1 MFLRLFLLIC
11 FGVLSITGLHAQ
23 QNQDKNTD
31 DFTANWAA
39 PKTVTYN
46 KAVTLAKSGK
56 LTPFKWYFI
65 EDKSLYLCAITPNQ
79 FMLQGYFIDGSINE
93 VDYIEYDFD
102 HAHIQLRCDK
112 RGNRVGANYKVL
124 NLEIVSVDPISV
136 FKWGDDLVQDNVV
149 RNAVLNI
156 TGLQGQNYGV
166 LSNNITEHAEVTLNN
181 ADSLFFI
188 KNSCSKSA
196 MVSIKGF
203 TGSVFDNDFSAEI
216 TVVMDSASATVST
229 NHLKGAEKIFDISGS
244 KGRYGGNFGLGNITC
259 RGCGDNTTILSANLH
274 DGASIFADS
283 MNAHINAVEL
293 HRGSE
298 LHMEGSD
305 SAFSK
310 SFLDF
315 TAIVHAEG
323 NKNRSE
329 YNRFVGCQN
338 GFGTHFYVSMTTN
351 GLVSNSNFFS
361 CDTLVLDSNQVH
373 NMQVYDSRNVGVNAM
388 PYNGFHVKGNVQLDV
403 TNQNFQIFNLR
414 TFESDEAAKL
424 GGLSPYSLYINSKT
438 GAISIMQG
446 VIEPNGT
453 KKVK

>member
-1 MFLRLFLLIC
+1 MFSKLFLLVC
-11 FGVLSITGLHAQ
+11 FGLLGTTGLHAQ
-23 QNQDKNTD
+23 QNQNKNTND
-31 DFTANWAA
+31 ITTNWAA

-65 EDKSLYLCAITPNQ
+65 EDKSIYLCAITPNQ

-102 HAHIQLRCDK
+102 HAHMQLRCDK
-112 RGNRVGANYKVL
+112 RGNRIGANYKVL
-124 NLEIVSVDPISV
+124 NLKIISVDPITV

-156 TGLQGQNYGV
+156 TGLHGENYGI
-166 LSNNITEHAEVTLNN
+166 LSNNITEHAEVTLSN
-181 ADSLFFI
+181 ADSLFFA
-188 KNSCSKSA
+188 KNDCAKGA
-196 MVSIKGF
+196 QVSIKNF
-203 TGSVFDNDFSAEI
+203 TGKVFDNEFTTEI
-216 TVVMDSASATVST
+216 TVVMDHANAAVTGNNLSGVEKVFDLS
-229 NHLKGAEKIFDISGS
+229 GAQ
-244 KGRYGGNFGLGNITC
+244 GRYGGNIGMGNIFC
-259 RGCGDNTTILSANLH
+259 RGCGANTIILSANLH

-315 TAIVHAEG
+315 TVIVHAEG

-329 YNRFVGCQN
+329 YNRFIGCQN
-338 GFGTHFYVSMTTN
+338 GFGTHFYVAMTSN

-361 CDTLVLDSNQVH
+361 CDTLVLDSNQVY

-388 PYNGFHVKGNVQLDV
+388 PYNGFQVKGNVLFDV
-403 TNQNFQIFNLR
+403 RNQNLQIFNLR
-414 TFESDEAAKL
+414 TFENDEAAKL
-424 GGLSPYSLYINSKT
+424 GGLSPYSLYINSTT
-438 GAISIMQG
+438 GAITIMQS
-446 VIEPNGT
+446 IIAPNSNI
-453 KKVK
+453 KNK